1 MIYFNCTEE
10 RWRNV
15 IDHMVDLA
23 KGNLNKR
30 IEIKHVN
37 DPLETIEAVLNWVTD
52 EWRQRVLQMTFTKP
66 SEAQKFI
73 NHFQIILD
81 RDMVVQSVDQDFLQH
96 LNIQKEHL
104 LFKSLSD
111 YITESDFKKLRK
123 YLKKIDRPNFRYTQT
138 PQIELMDMTFMYT
151 VKKLATTAYVL
162 NLFHIQTHL
171 KHFRKGLSKEPKEFI
186 RYQQKKV
193 YRDRIADIKKHIDHM
208 PLKELLILENVC
220 KKYMVNSLQLKKG
233 FRELYQCSPYDYF
246 LKRRMNH
253 AYLLIQTSTLSLKEI
268 SQMVGYA
275 QYSTFSK
282 KFTRTYDISPKDL
295 RKQMLSI
302 TTAEI
307 DEKDQ

>member
-15 IDHMVDLA
+15 IDHMLDLA

-96 LNIQKEHL
+96 LNIQKEHV

-111 YITESDFKKLRK
+111 YITESDHKELRT
-123 YLKKIDRPNFRYTQT
+123 YLNKIERPHCRYTQT
-138 PQIELMDMTFMYT
+138 PQIGVIDMTLMYT

-162 NLFHIQTHL
+162 NSFHLQTHL
-171 KHFRKGLSKEPKEFI
+171 TLVRNRLYKEPKEFI
-186 RYQQKKV
+186 RY
-193 YRDRIADIKKHIDHM
+193 
-208 PLKELLILENVC
+208 
-220 KKYMVNSLQLKKG
+220 
-233 FRELYQCSPYDYF
+233 
-246 LKRRMNH
+246 
-253 AYLLIQTSTLSLKEI
+253 
-268 SQMVGYA
+268 
-275 QYSTFSK
+275 
-282 KFTRTYDISPKDL
+282 
-295 RKQMLSI
+295 
-302 TTAEI
+302 
-307 DEKDQ
+307 